1 MSQEQII
8 KEFYSPVKLVDTT
21 EILSNAEM
29 NLMPYNSKAV
39 VVSPPEGGEK
49 VVSFCSDTYGL
60 VKNEEIFPE
69 IEKLLGEQ
77 FTFSKKYRHWNFAK
91 FYVDY
96 EIQGKET
103 YIGNAKFAD
112 EVRPTIRI
120 MHSYNGQL
128 RYSAVMGFRRQICS
142 NGLWGYVYE
151 TDFILKHT
159 TNNLQNIFQKTMEG
173 VVNFIDKV
181 EDFKLKYELL
191 TERNVINL
199 EERVDQVLEK
209 VKIFPKRQ
217 RELVI
222 ERAHQEHNTNG
233 LPINDWLI
241 YNAFNYQ
248 LNHNEAI
255 KSQDDQ
261 KMLLD
266 RKIFEVIFKDEKKPE
281 LVMA

>member
-8 KEFYSPVKLVDTT
+8 KDFYSPVKLVDTT
-21 EILSNAEM
+21 EILSNSETS
-29 NLMPYNSKAV
+29 LMPYNNKAV
-39 VVSPPEGGEK
+39 VVTTPEGTDK
-49 VVSFCSDTYGL
+49 IVSFCSDIYGL

-69 IEKLLGEQ
+69 IEDLLGQQ
-77 FTFSKKYRHWNFAK
+77 FKFNKSYKHWNHAK

-96 EIQGKET
+96 EIVGKET

-112 EVRPTIRI
+112 EVKPTIRI
-120 MHSYNGQL
+120 MHSYNGQM
-128 RYSAVMGFRRQICS
+128 RYHAVMGFRRQICE
-142 NGLWGYVYE
+142 NGLWGHVVE

-159 TNNLQNIFQKTMEG
+159 KENLKNIFERTMEG

-181 EDFKLKYELL
+181 EDFKLNYELL
-191 TERNVINL
+191 TERKVENL
-199 EERVDQVLEK
+199 EERVDQVLEL
-209 VKIFPKRQ
+209 VKLFPKRQ

-222 ERAHQEHNTNG
+222 ERAHHEISTNG
-233 LPINDWLI
+233 LPQTDWLI

-261 KMLLD
+261 KMLVD
-266 RKIFEVIFKDEKKPE
+266 RKVFEAIFKNEKAE
-281 LVMA
+281 LVGA